1 MPQLDVNAWP
11 PQLFWLA
18 VCFLVLYFIISK
30 IVIPRTGG
38 VIEGRKNQID
48 SDLASAQRFKADTD
62 KAVAEYEKSLAEA
75 RSKAHGIAQET
86 RNALGAEVDKERGK
100 LDGALAQKIAEAE
113 KVIQATRSR
122 AMASVADLAT
132 EIAADIVS
140 QLTGTSV
147 TKADAAKAVAKAQ
160 GN

>member
-18 VCFLVLYFIISK
+18 VTFLALYFIISK

-62 KAVAEYEKSLAEA
+62 KAVAEYEKALAEA
-75 RSKAHGIAQET
+75 RDKAHGIART
-86 RNALGAEVDKERGK
+86 ARDALTAEVDKERSK
-100 LDGALAQKIAEAE
+100 LDGELGEKIAQAE
-113 KVIQATRSR
+113 KAIQATRTK
-122 AMASVADLAT
+122 ALASVADVAT
-132 EIAADIVS
+132 EIAADIVTR
-140 QLTGTSV
+140 LTGTSV

>member
-18 VCFLVLYFIISK
+18 VTFLVLYFIISK

-38 VIEGRKNQID
+38 VIAGRQNQID

-62 KAVAEYEKSLAEA
+62 KAVAEYEKSLAAA
-75 RSKAHGIAQET
+75 RDKAHGIAKDA
-86 RNALGAEVDKERGK
+86 RDALTAEVDKERGK
-100 LDGALAQKIAEAE
+100 LDGELAEKIADAE
-113 KVIQATRSR
+113 KAIQATRSK
-122 AMASVADLAT
+122 ALASVSDLAT

>member
-1 MPQLDVNAWP
+1 MPQLDVNTWP

-18 VCFLVLYFIISK
+18 VTFFALYFIISK

-48 SDLASAQRFKADTD
+48 SDLASAQRFKVDTD
-62 KAVAEYEKSLAEA
+62 KAVAEYEKALADA
-75 RSKAHGIAQET
+75 RSRAHVIGQDA
-86 RNALGAEVDKERGK
+86 RAKLSAEVDKERST
-100 LDGALAQKIAEAE
+100 LDGELAAKIAAAEKTIATARTTALA
-113 KVIQATRSR
+113 
-122 AMASVADLAT
+122 SVTELAT
-132 EIAADIVS
+132 DIAADIVS
-140 QLTGTSV
+140 QLIGTKV

>member
-18 VCFLVLYFIISK
+18 VTFLVLYFIISK

-48 SDLASAQRFKADTD
+48 SDLASAQRFKSDTD
-62 KAVAEYEKSLAEA
+62 KAVAEYEKALAAA
-75 RSKAHGIAQET
+75 RDKAHGIAQEV
-86 RNALGAEVDKERGK
+86 RNALTAEVDKERGK
-100 LDGALAQKIAEAE
+100 LDGELAGKIAQAE
-113 KVIQATRSR
+113 KSIQATR
-122 AMASVADLAT
+122 AKALASVSELAT
-132 EIAADIVS
+132 DIAADIVS